1 MNQLWRHRIILILV
15 VSLFASIPLL
25 YALSGYRTISKLTA
39 EMHTQDIPMIKQV
52 DQLIE
57 HNRDRANA
65 VRGLLLYEDDRYIEQ
80 YYFSTSKVH
89 DLRRLLNSSNQTPG
103 AVKDLLSR
111 NNAWEEEIQEVFTVY
126 ETDHPQRAKKLAKQT
141 TQTTQTIL
149 EDLSQIKDKLYR
161 DLEQKLELTTEMT
174 AEYKRMCFSLS
185 ILAFLL
191 IATTIILFHRSKPI
205 FENKTNTYRP

>member
-1 MNQLWRHRIILILV
+1 MNQLWRHRIILILI

-25 YALSGYRTISKLTA
+25 YALSGYRTISNLTE
-39 EMHTQDIPMIKQV
+39 EMHTQDILMIKQV

-89 DLRRLLNSSNQTPG
+89 DLRRVLNSSNQTPG
-103 AVKDLLSR
+103 AVKDLLLR
-111 NNAWEEEIQEVFTVY
+111 NNVWEEEIQEVFTVY

-149 EDLSQIKDKLYR
+149 EDLSQIKEKLYR

-174 AEYKRMCFSLS
+174 AEYKRMSFSLS

-191 IATTIILFHRSKPI
+191 IATTIILFHRSKNI
-205 FENKTNTYRP
+205 TNTYRP

>member
-1 MNQLWRHRIILILV
+1 
-15 VSLFASIPLL
+15 
-25 YALSGYRTISKLTA
+25 
-39 EMHTQDIPMIKQV
+39 
-52 DQLIE
+52 
-57 HNRDRANA
+57 
-65 VRGLLLYEDDRYIEQ
+65 LLYEDDRYIEQ

-103 AVKDLLSR
+103 AVKDLLLR

-149 EDLSQIKDKLYR
+149 EDLSQIKEKLYR
-161 DLEQKLELTTEMT
+161 DLEQKLELATEMT

-191 IATTIILFHRSKPI
+191 IATTIILFHRSKPLS
-205 FENKTNTYRP
+205 ENKTNTYRP

>member
-1 MNQLWRHRIILILV
+1 MNQLWRHRIILILI

-25 YALSGYRTISKLTA
+25 YALSGYRAISKLTA

-126 ETDHPQRAKKLAKQT
+126 ETDHPQRAKRLAKQT

-205 FENKTNTYRP
+205 LENKTNTYRP